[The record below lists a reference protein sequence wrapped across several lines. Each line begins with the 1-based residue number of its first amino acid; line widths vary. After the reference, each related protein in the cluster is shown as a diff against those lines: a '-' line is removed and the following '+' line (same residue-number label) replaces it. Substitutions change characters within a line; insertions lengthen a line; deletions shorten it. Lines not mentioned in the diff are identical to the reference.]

1 MEMRATERAAEN
13 YWIFRA
19 REEIYSLEDN
29 LLEGKEE
36 AWRSAAARK
45 GMSPGDVVYFWQGGE
60 RERGLYGWGYI
71 VAEPYF
77 DKEVNS
83 FRVPVR
89 YEVRFRRY
97 LKAEDLKKTG
107 RLADLPVFKV
117 GPQQTFLR
125 ITAKQAG
132 RLNEVLATLAP
143 DHVLPKAPSVTD
155 TEAQDPDEEVS
166 TQITNDRW
174 TVQDCLGYAEYAR
187 AFYHFIA
194 DPRTKPPL
202 TISIQAP
209 WGGGKTSLMRMIQ
222 RELDPIG
229 YERDLSKAHANV
241 TSQFETPTREVL
253 EEVRQLRSGEPS
265 NLSIDVGESGVAA
278 TVWFNAWKYQ
288 NTDQVWA
295 GLAEAIIRDITD
307 RLKPVDREKF
317 LLRLHCN
324 RLNLNLIRRRIYDV
338 VFQRV
343 LWFSLK
349 AFAAACICL
358 LFGILVVLALGE
370 ISTLRK
376 HLDWLIPSG
385 LFATLSTLVLQ
396 TISKLKAVG
405 KEPAKITLSEFVE
418 VPDYSGNL
426 GFIHHVTEDLHRV
439 FDLLPQRDDEAGE
452 THQIPLVVFVDDLD
466 RCSPGKV
473 AEVFEA
479 INLFVAGEFP
489 NCYFVLG
496 MDTEIVAA
504 ALEQAHED
512 MIEHLSDYHQRVPI
526 GWRFMDKF
534 VQLPFVIPPL
544 DEMAVS
550 EYADYLSDSET
561 YEMRREQ
568 QQVALA
574 DQRAVENMVSQQEGQ
589 TTETMIDAVATK
601 FGVSPESADR
611 LVRRAQRLRFIDK
624 GASALRS
631 DSEAIHQLIM
641 SARDVFSSNPRELK
655 RVVNVHRFYYNLW
668 LARRSRT
675 LRVPTTQQ
683 LKTWVMFS
691 LAWPEVVRWIH
702 RSCGEWEENCRP
714 RAAHNESVVGR
725 QIASLE
731 ELALEKVNES
741 DGKNRP
747 LSLDEW
753 AQRLK
758 TKFRLPGNTSW
769 LQDERL
775 LKFLREVAERP
786 ADGRLSAGAGG
797 GFW

>member
-1 MEMRATERAAEN
+1 METRATEQTAEN

-19 REEIYSLEDN
+19 REEIYSLEEN

-36 AWRSAAARK
+36 AWRSAVERK
-45 GMSPGDVVYFWQGGE
+45 GMSPGDVVYFWQGGQK
-60 RERGLYGWGYI
+60 ERGLYGWGNI

-77 DKEVNS
+77 DEKVSS
-83 FRVPVR
+83 FRVPVQ
-89 YEVRFRRY
+89 YEVRFRPY
-97 LKAEDLKKTG
+97 LKAEDLKKTA

-132 RLNEVLATLAP
+132 ALNEVLAKLAP
-143 DHVLPKAPSVTD
+143 DYALPKVPSITG
-155 TEAQDPDEEVS
+155 TNPPDSEEEVS
-166 TQITNDRW
+166 THITNDRW
-174 TVQDCLGYAEYAR
+174 TVHDCLGYAEYAR
-187 AFYHFIA
+187 AFYHFLA
-194 DPRTKPPL
+194 DPRTQPPL

-222 RELDPIG
+222 RELDPRG
-229 YERDLSKAHANV
+229 YDQDLSKADSKAA
-241 TSQFETPTREVL
+241 SQLQTPTREVL
-253 EEVRQLRSGEPS
+253 EEVKRLRAGEPS
-265 NLSIDVGESGVAA
+265 KLHIDADKSGVAV

-307 RLKPVDREKF
+307 RLKPVERETF

-349 AFAAACICL
+349 AVAAACICAL
-358 LFGILVVLALGE
+358 IGILVVLRFGLIDILGG
-370 ISTLRK
+370 R
-376 HLDWLIPSG
+376 LDWLIPGG
-385 LFATLSTLVLQ
+385 LLATISTLVFQ
-396 TISKLKAVG
+396 TISKLRAVG
-405 KEPAKITLSEFVE
+405 KEPAQITLSEYVE

-426 GFIHHVTEDLHRV
+426 GFIHQVTEDLHHV
-439 FDLLPQRDDEAGE
+439 FNLLPRRNGEAGE
-452 THQIPLVVFVDDLD
+452 APQMPLVVFVDDLD
-466 RCSPGKV
+466 RCSPRKV

-504 ALEQAHED
+504 ALEQAHKD
-512 MIEHLSDYHQRVPI
+512 MIQHLPDYHQRVPI

-544 DEMAVS
+544 DDLAVR

-574 DQRAVENMVSQQEGQ
+574 DPRAVEDMVAQQEGQ
-589 TTETMIDAVATK
+589 ATETMVDAVAAK
-601 FGVSPESADR
+601 FEVSPESAER
-611 LVRRAQRLRFIDK
+611 LVKRAQRLRFIDK
-624 GASALRS
+624 GAVALRS
-631 DSEAIHQLIM
+631 DSEAIRQLIM

-668 LARRSRT
+668 LARRSRN
-675 LRVPTTQQ
+675 LRVPTAEQ

-702 RSCGEWEENCRP
+702 RSCGEWEQSYLPCCAQDRSLV
-714 RAAHNESVVGR
+714 RR
-725 QIASLE
+725 QIALLE
-731 ELALEKVNES
+731 DLAVKKIGES
-741 DGKNRP
+741 GSENR
-747 LSLDEW
+747 LLNLDEW

-758 TKFRLPGNTSW
+758 SEFRLSANTPW

-775 LKFLREVAERP
+775 LRFLRAVAEKP
-786 ADGRLSAGAGG
+786 AEGRLSAGAGG